1 MTETRFDIKGPG
13 LVRAIQ
19 EAVSANKDI
28 AIVYDYDNL
37 GRPLR
42 VGYFLKDKGI
52 KDLSQPIIT
61 WFDSG
66 EVQITS
72 LNTPVREFKRAC
84 LDVEFSHPKHN
95 ERHFLLLLTLDK
107 ETRVILRN
115 VFRVDKNSVT
125 GFVIQGEIRST
136 ADGKEKWQPFVRYD
150 HAHGFIHRDMIAA
163 NGSKTK
169 HKLGTQDTKN
179 AIVLAIE
186 EIRENLNLWLHQL
199 GYKLLD
205 AEVLNQIR
213 IIQEMD
219 NAKSKLLELHDNPEK
234 IDFTQSTFVQLKE
247 EVDYKEKIW
256 PPSPVRF
263 QISGE

>member
-1 MTETRFDIKGPG
+1 MTETRYDIKGPG

-28 AIVYDYDNL
+28 AIVYDHDNL

-42 VGYFLKDKGI
+42 VGYFLEDKGT
-52 KDLSQPIIT
+52 KDLSQPIIK
-61 WFDSG
+61 WFDSS

-72 LNTPVREFKRAC
+72 LNTPARDFKRAC
-84 LDVEFSHPKHN
+84 LDVEFSHPKDN

-107 ETRVILRN
+107 ETHVILRN
-115 VFRVDKNSVT
+115 VFRIDGNSVT

-163 NGSKTK
+163 DGSKAK
-169 HKLGTQDTKN
+169 HELGTQDTKK

-199 GYKLLD
+199 GYKPLD
-205 AEVLNQIR
+205 ADVLGQPR

-219 NAKSKLLELHDNPEK
+219 KAKSKLLELHDNPEK
-234 IDFTQSTFVQLKE
+234 IDSMQSTFTQLKE
-247 EVDYKEKIW
+247 EVDYQEKIW
-256 PPSPVRF
+256 PHPP
-263 QISGE
+263 ID